1 MKGSKDSPSKIVPKL
16 SPRGCYLR
24 LEPLELELLDEL
36 RELLP
41 PPKLLLLPLKLLRLL
56 TLDERLDEELERL
69 DEELREGLLVVA
81 RLLLLLFT
89 VLAFRLLEAFLA
101 AELLDALVLL
111 LEERDVPLVAEL
123 EPLDEE
129 LLVPVS
135 ELPRL
140 LVVPRRVVPVME
152 IFWSL
157 LMEDSTLL
165 LLLIPPSARP
175 TTALPL
181 PFLSPRMA
189 VVVPGRAELLP
200 GRVTVP
206 SFLEGVGLAVVSW
219 VAPRSLPRLVV
230 PPRRSL

>member
-1 MKGSKDSPSKIVPKL
+1 MN
-16 SPRGCYLR
+16 YLR

-41 PPKLLLLPLKLLRLL
+41 PPKLALLPLKLLRLL

-69 DEELREGLLVVA
+69 DEELERLDEEELLLVVA

-101 AELLDALVLL
+101 AELLDTLGLL
-111 LEERDVPLVAEL
+111 LDERVLPLVAEL

-129 LLVPVS
+129 LLVPVR

-140 LVVPRRVVPVME
+140 PVVPRRVVPVMA

-175 TTALPL
+175 TTVVPL
-181 PFLSPRMA
+181 PFLSPRM
-189 VVVPGRAELLP
+189 VVAVPGRAELPP

-206 SFLEGVGLAVVSW
+206 LLFLEGVGLAVVSW
-219 VAPRSLPRLVV
+219 VAPRSLPRPVV

>member
-1 MKGSKDSPSKIVPKL
+1 MN
-16 SPRGCYLR
+16 YLR

-101 AELLDALVLL
+101 AELLDTLGLL
-111 LEERDVPLVAEL
+111 LDERVLPLVAEL

-129 LLVPVS
+129 LLVPVR

-140 LVVPRRVVPVME
+140 PVVPRRVVPEMA

-157 LMEDSTLL
+157 LIGDSTLL
-165 LLLIPPSARP
+165 LALMPPSARP
-175 TTALPL
+175 TTVVPL
-181 PFLSPRMA
+181 PFLSPRM
-189 VVVPGRAELLP
+189 VVAVPGRAELPP

-206 SFLEGVGLAVVSW
+206 LLFLEGVGLAVVSW
-219 VAPRSLPRLVV
+219 VAPRSLPRPVV